1 MSNSLWPHGLQ
12 HARFPCPSPSPGAC
26 SNSCPLRW
34 WCHPAI
40 YSSVFPFSSCL
51 QSFPASMVFSSGSA
65 LHISW
70 PKYWSFSLS
79 ISLPNEYSVLISFRM
94 DWLDL
99 LGSKGLSRVFSNITV
114 QKHQFFGTQPSFIV
128 WLSHPYMTAGKTIAL
143 TIWTFAGKEMSLLF
157 NMLYSFVI
165 AYLPRSKHLL
175 ISWLQP
181 PSAVILE
188 PKKRKSLTV
197 SILSLSIS
205 HKVMGPNGMILVVWM
220 SSFKLAFSLFSV
232 TFITFCH

>member
-1 MSNSLWPHGLQ
+1 MDFVISQVIKEKPYDHTIDTENSFTNLSFHCCCSVLQFMSNSLRPHGLQ
-12 HARFPCPSPSPGAC
+12 HARLPSPSPSPRAC

-34 WCHPAI
+34 WCHSAI

-99 LGSKGLSRVFSNITV
+99 LGSKGLSRIFSNITV
-114 QKHQFFGTQPSFIV
+114 QKHQFFGTQ
-128 WLSHPYMTAGKTIAL
+128 
-143 TIWTFAGKEMSLLF
+143 
-157 NMLYSFVI
+157 
-165 AYLPRSKHLL
+165 
-175 ISWLQP
+175 
-181 PSAVILE
+181 
-188 PKKRKSLTV
+188 
-197 SILSLSIS
+197 LSI
-205 HKVMGPNGMILVVWM
+205 
-220 SSFKLAFSLFSV
+220 
-232 TFITFCH
+232 